1 MKSIFNRLLQRK
13 EPEAVLAPKGN
24 RVLSE
29 KEVAVQQE
37 KLQTQ
42 RTQESARQ
50 RAILTAQS
58 KGPRNLPKSQIPA
71 EDRVAKPSLWKR
83 IAFKRPK
90 HDPQA
95 RAAKQKKNAIGPV
108 IRDLLSGEFLTKE
121 GVTRHIPY
129 LLFMSGLF
137 VAYIAMGYQ
146 FERVEREKRKT
157 KEQIEELSA
166 EFKTLQ
172 ADFESRL
179 QQSSVEKNIA
189 ALGLIQ
195 PVEAPFLLEQIQPE
209 KP

>member
-42 RTQESARQ
+42 RAQESARQ

-83 IAFKRPK
+83 IASKRPK
-90 HDPQA
+90 PDPQA

>member
-1 MKSIFNRLLQRK
+1 M
-13 EPEAVLAPKGN
+13 
-24 RVLSE
+24 
-29 KEVAVQQE
+29 
-37 KLQTQ
+37 
-42 RTQESARQ
+42 
-50 RAILTAQS
+50 
-58 KGPRNLPKSQIPA
+58 
-71 EDRVAKPSLWKR
+71 AKPSLWKR

-189 ALGLIQ
+189 ALGLVQ
-195 PVEAPFLLEQIQPE
+195 PIEAPFLLEQIQPE